1 MIELYHVYKSYGG
14 EGYALH
20 DVTLSA
26 DKGDFLFVTG
36 PSGAG
41 KTTLL
46 RLIFCAESATRGQII
61 VNGINLQRLKRTG
74 VPYFRRQIGVV
85 FQDFKL
91 LGERTVFANVG
102 LPLEVTGRPRSYIEK
117 KVRQVLRL
125 VGLDGKENH
134 LSRRLSGGEQQRV
147 AIARA
152 VAPNPIL
159 VLADEPTGNL
169 DDEITL
175 DILELFREINRRGT
189 TVVLATH
196 NRELITRVP
205 GAKVGILRSG
215 RLSAFGPA
223 KKLMAS
229 RSVVE
234 AGSRGLFG

>member
-1 MIELYHVYKSYGG
+1 MIQLYHVYKAYGG
-14 EGYALH
+14 EQYALH
-20 DVTLSA
+20 DVTLTA
-26 DKGDFLFVTG
+26 DKGDFLFITG

-46 RLIFCAESATRGQII
+46 KLIFCAEPATRGQLL
-61 VNGINLQRLKRTG
+61 V
-74 VPYFRRQIGVV
+74 RRKIGVV

-102 LPLEVTGRPRSYIEK
+102 LTLEVTGRPRAYIEK

-125 VGLDGKENH
+125 VGLDAKENH
-134 LSRRLSGGEQQRV
+134 LCCRLSGGEQQRV

-152 VAPNPIL
+152 VAANPII

-175 DILELFREINRRGT
+175 EILELFREINRRGT

-196 NRELITRVP
+196 NRELIGKVP
-205 GAKVGILRSG
+205 GAKVGMLRQG
-215 RLSAFGPA
+215 RLVAAGVAKQVMAQRSALEMSSQGV
-223 KKLMAS
+223 L
-229 RSVVE
+229 
-234 AGSRGLFG
+234 

>member
-1 MIELYHVYKSYGG
+1 MIQLYHVYKAYSG
-14 EGYALH
+14 ERYALH

-26 DKGDFLFVTG
+26 EKGDFFFITG

-46 RLIFCAESATRGQII
+46 KLIFCAERTTRGQLL
-61 VNGINLQRLKRTG
+61 VDGLNLQRLTRARI
-74 VPYFRRQIGVV
+74 PYLRRKIGVV

-91 LGERTVFANVG
+91 LGERTVFANVA
-102 LPLEVTGRPRSYIEK
+102 LALEVIGRPRSYIDK

-134 LSRRLSGGEQQRV
+134 LCSRLSGGEQQRV

-152 VAPNPIL
+152 VVSNPIL

-169 DDEITL
+169 DEEITL
-175 DILELFREINRRGT
+175 EILELFREINRRGT

-196 NRELITRVP
+196 NRELIGRVP
-205 GAKVGILRSG
+205 GAKVGALRNG
-215 RLSAFGPA
+215 RLVALGPA
-223 KKLMAS
+223 KKIMAQ
-229 RSVVE
+229 RSAVE
-234 AGSRGLFG
+234 AGSRGLF

>member
-1 MIELYHVYKSYGG
+1 MIQLYHVYKSYGG
-14 EGYALH
+14 EQYALY
-20 DVTLSA
+20 DVTLTA
-26 DKGDFLFVTG
+26 DKGDFLFITG
-36 PSGAG
+36 RSGAG

-46 RLIFCAESATRGQII
+46 RLIFYAEEATRGQLL
-61 VNGINLQRLKRTG
+61 VEGINLQRLKRSG
-74 VPYFRRQIGVV
+74 IPYLRRKIGVV

-102 LPLEVTGRPRSYIEK
+102 LSLEVIGRSRSFIEK
-117 KVRQVLRL
+117 RVRQVLRL

-134 LSRRLSGGEQQRV
+134 LCCRLSGGEQQRV

-152 VAPNPIL
+152 VAANPVL

-196 NRELITRVP
+196 NRELISKVP
-205 GAKVGILRSG
+205 EAKVGILRQG
-215 RLSAFGPA
+215 RLVAAGPA
-223 KKLMAS
+223 REIMAQ
-229 RSVVE
+229 RSALE
-234 AGSRGLFG
+234 ISSRGVF

>member
-1 MIELYHVYKSYGG
+1 MIQLYHVYKTYGG
-14 EGYALH
+14 EQYALH
-20 DVTLSA
+20 DVTLNA

-46 RLIFCAESATRGQII
+46 KLIFCAEKATRGQLL
-61 VNGINLQRLKRTG
+61 VDGINLHRLKRSG
-74 VPYFRRQIGVV
+74 VPYLRRKIGVV

-91 LGERTVFANVG
+91 LGERTVFANVA
-102 LPLEVTGRPRSYIEK
+102 LALEVTGRARSYVEK

-125 VGLDGKENH
+125 VALDGRERN
-134 LSRRLSGGEQQRV
+134 LCCRLSGGEQQRV

-152 VAPNPIL
+152 VVSNPIL

-169 DDEITL
+169 DPELTL

-196 NRELITRVP
+196 NRELIGKVP
-205 GAKVGILRSG
+205 DAKVGILHNG
-215 RLSAFGPA
+215 RLVA
-223 KKLMAS
+223 
-229 RSVVE
+229 
-234 AGSRGLFG
+234 AGSAPEIMAQRRALEISSRGVV

>member
-1 MIELYHVYKSYGG
+1 M
-14 EGYALH
+14 
-20 DVTLSA
+20 TLTA

-46 RLIFCAESATRGQII
+46 NLIHCSEQATRGQLL
-61 VNGINLQRLKRTG
+61 VDGINLQRLKRSG
-74 VPYFRRQIGVV
+74 IPYFRRNIGVV

-102 LPLEVTGRPRSYIEK
+102 LTLEVTGRPRSYIEK

-134 LSRRLSGGEQQRV
+134 LCCRLSGGEQQRV

-152 VAPNPIL
+152 VASNPIL

-175 DILELFREINRRGT
+175 EILELFREINRRGT
-189 TVVLATH
+189 TVVVATH
-196 NRELITRVP
+196 NKELIGMVP
-205 GAKVGILRSG
+205 GAKVGMLRKG
-215 RLSAFGPA
+215 RLVAAGSA
-223 KKLMAS
+223 KEVMTQ
-229 RSVVE
+229 RS
-234 AGSRGLFG
+234 ALATSSRGLF

>member
-1 MIELYHVYKSYGG
+1 MIQLYHVYKTYGG
-14 EGYALH
+14 EQYALH
-20 DVTLSA
+20 DVTLTA

-46 RLIFCAESATRGQII
+46 KLIFCAEKSTRGQLL
-61 VNGINLQRLKRTG
+61 VDGINLQRIKRSG
-74 VPYFRRQIGVV
+74 IPYLRRKIGVV

-102 LPLEVTGRPRSYIEK
+102 LALEVTGRPRSYIEK

-125 VGLDGKENH
+125 VGLDGKEKH
-134 LSRRLSGGEQQRV
+134 LCRRLSGGEQQRV

-169 DDEITL
+169 DDEITME
-175 DILELFREINRRGT
+175 ILELFREINRRGT
-189 TVVLATH
+189 TVVFATH
-196 NRELITRVP
+196 NRELIGKVP
-205 GAKVGILRSG
+205 GAKVGMLRKG
-215 RLSAFGPA
+215 RLVAAGPA
-223 KKLMAS
+223 KEIVAQRMALEIS
-229 RSVVE
+229 
-234 AGSRGLFG
+234 SRGVY

>member
-1 MIELYHVYKSYGG
+1 MIQLYHVYKAYGG
-14 EGYALH
+14 EDYALH
-20 DVTLSA
+20 DVTLNA

-46 RLIFCAESATRGQII
+46 NLIICAEQVTRGQIL
-61 VNGINLQRLKRTG
+61 VDGINLQRLNRSMI
-74 VPYFRRQIGVV
+74 PYFRRKIGVV

-102 LPLEVTGRPRSYIEK
+102 LALEVLGKSRAYIDK

-125 VGLDGKENH
+125 VGLDGKETH
-134 LSRRLSGGEQQRV
+134 LSFRLSGGEQQRV

-169 DDEITL
+169 DNEITL
-175 DILELFREINRRGT
+175 EILELFREINRRGT
-189 TVVLATH
+189 TVVVATH
-196 NRELITRVP
+196 NRELISRVP
-205 GAKVGILRSG
+205 DAKVAMLRSG
-215 RLSAFGPA
+215 RLVGAGPA
-223 KKLMAS
+223 KEVMAQ
-229 RSVVE
+229 RSAVE
-234 AGSRGLFG
+234 AGSRGLF

>member
-1 MIELYHVYKSYGG
+1 MIQLYHVYKTYGG
-14 EGYALH
+14 EQYALR
-20 DVTLSA
+20 DVTLTA

-46 RLIFCAESATRGQII
+46 NLIHCSEQATRGQLL
-61 VNGINLQRLKRTG
+61 VDGINLQRLKRSG
-74 VPYFRRQIGVV
+74 IPYFRRNIGVV

-102 LPLEVTGRPRSYIEK
+102 LTLEVTGRPRSYIEK

-134 LSRRLSGGEQQRV
+134 LCCRLSGGEQQRV

-152 VAPNPIL
+152 VASNPIL

-175 DILELFREINRRGT
+175 EILELFREINRRGT
-189 TVVLATH
+189 TVVVATH
-196 NRELITRVP
+196 NKELIGMVP
-205 GAKVGILRSG
+205 GAKVGMLRKG
-215 RLSAFGPA
+215 RLVAAGSA
-223 KKLMAS
+223 KEVMTQ
-229 RSVVE
+229 RS
-234 AGSRGLFG
+234 ALATSSRGLF

>member
-1 MIELYHVYKSYGG
+1 MIQLYHVYKTYGG
-14 EGYALH
+14 EQYALY

-26 DKGDFLFVTG
+26 EKGDFLFVMG

-46 RLIFCAESATRGQII
+46 KLIFCGETATRGQLL
-61 VNGINLQRLKRTG
+61 VDGLNLQRLKRSRI
-74 VPYFRRQIGVV
+74 PYLRRKIGVV

-91 LGERTVFANVG
+91 LGERTVFANVA
-102 LPLEVTGRPRSYIEK
+102 LALEVTGRSRPYIDK

-125 VGLDGKENH
+125 VGLDGKESH
-134 LSRRLSGGEQQRV
+134 LCRRLSGGEQQRV

-152 VAPNPIL
+152 VVANPIL

-169 DDEITL
+169 DDEIPL
-175 DILELFREINRRGT
+175 EILELFREINRRST

-205 GAKVGILRSG
+205 SAKVGGLRQG
-215 RLSAFGPA
+215 RRVDQGSA
-223 KKLMAS
+223 KELMSHRTALEVS
-229 RSVVE
+229 
-234 AGSRGLFG
+234 SRGLF